1 MIILTVDEI
10 IDIHKKIVMA
20 TGGSSELRD
29 RALLESAVYAAEAS
43 FDNEEIYPTI
53 QEKAARLAYGL
64 ISNHA
69 FVDGN
74 KRIGVFIMLM
84 TLKLNGI
91 KIYYTQ
97 KELSDMGL
105 GIASGDLSY
114 KDILNWINVH
124 NQNTE

>member
-10 IDIHKKIVMA
+10 INIHKKIVMA

-105 GIASGDLSY
+105 GVASGDLSY

>member
-105 GIASGDLSY
+105 GVASGDLSY

>member
-105 GIASGDLSY
+105 RVASGDLSY

>member
-10 IDIHKKIVMA
+10 IDIHKKIVMT

-29 RALLESAVYAAEAS
+29 RALLESAVYSAEAS
-43 FDNEEIYPTI
+43 FDEKEIYPTI

-84 TLKLNGI
+84 TLQLNGI
-91 KIYYTQ
+91 KIHYTQ

-105 GIASGDLSY
+105 GVASGNLSY
-114 KDILNWINVH
+114 EDILNWIKVH
-124 NQNTE
+124 NKKTE

>member
-29 RALLESAVYAAEAS
+29 RALLESAVYAAEAT

-53 QEKAARLAYGL
+53 QEKAATLADGL

-105 GIASGDLSY
+105 GVASGDLSY

>member
-84 TLKLNGI
+84 TLKL
-91 KIYYTQ
+91 T
-97 KELSDMGL
+97 
-105 GIASGDLSY
+105 
-114 KDILNWINVH
+114 V
-124 NQNTE
+124 